1 MATTRKKVDRT
12 TRRSLEPQLAAS
24 MLYYD
29 QEQFHAFLELFQEIE
44 GDPELAPVGPF
55 LTFIKYMTKIFKNSA
70 KHGTELSNIEILNQL
85 KQINE
90 TEPNEISREQ
100 FELWLEGILLEDN
113 DILFELGEDLFYHY
127 YWLCH
132 KDKISSLDKSELPFK
147 DKLNYKP
154 RNIEFEEKKK
164 ILSLD
169 DIILPE
175 EFDGVYY
182 TTGIIDLDEYLQP
195 KNKNFMVAAARPGVG
210 KSIFM
215 LQMALQ
221 NAKNGIKSLFVSMEM
236 SDIQIKTRIM
246 KWFGG
251 EDTEIDNWPHIQQSV
266 EYKQVMK
273 NLGIAIFGGRSANA
287 VLDDIELSVQEQGYQ
302 IVMLDYLQ
310 ITRYGDMDEWGSLR
324 KLTFELKQLAN
335 KNDILVVSCSQVSRE
350 STNYGLDLT
359 SLFGSSTIENDTDI
373 VLGFEDVETENIDD
387 SPEASIDVKI
397 LKNRDGI
404 SRKTI
409 SQTLNRATMKYKS
422 K

>member
-1 MATTRKKVDRT
+1 
-12 TRRSLEPQLAAS
+12 
-24 MLYYD
+24 
-29 QEQFHAFLELFQEIE
+29 
-44 GDPELAPVGPF
+44 
-55 LTFIKYMTKIFKNSA
+55 
-70 KHGTELSNIEILNQL
+70 
-85 KQINE
+85 
-90 TEPNEISREQ
+90 
-100 FELWLEGILLEDN
+100 
-113 DILFELGEDLFYHY
+113 
-127 YWLCH
+127 
-132 KDKISSLDKSELPFK
+132 
-147 DKLNYKP
+147 
-154 RNIEFEEKKK
+154 
-164 ILSLD
+164 
-169 DIILPE
+169 
-175 EFDGVYY
+175 
-182 TTGIIDLDEYLQP
+182 
-195 KNKNFMVAAARPGVG
+195 
-210 KSIFM
+210 
-215 LQMALQ
+215 
-221 NAKNGIKSLFVSMEM
+221 
-236 SDIQIKTRIM
+236 
-246 KWFGG
+246 
-251 EDTEIDNWPHIQQSV
+251 
-266 EYKQVMK
+266 MK

-409 SQTLNRATMKYKS
+409 SQTLNRATMKYRS